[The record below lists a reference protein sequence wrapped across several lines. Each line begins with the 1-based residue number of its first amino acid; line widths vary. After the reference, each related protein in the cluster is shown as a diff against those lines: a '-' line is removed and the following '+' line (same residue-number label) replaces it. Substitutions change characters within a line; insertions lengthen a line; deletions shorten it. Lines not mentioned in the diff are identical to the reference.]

1 MDMWN
6 KRLER
11 DNINDFYNETI
22 DMVYPS
28 VYSICK
34 ETTRTEQAIVKSYVD
49 VFQQRQNISGEEVMF
64 VFGDILLKNA
74 NDIVEKYEL
83 PENLTFGERSLDE
96 YTRNSMLDK
105 ILARIDRIKE
115 LKNELTVEQMQ
126 ELFSAN
132 VKSFKIPLKDFKD
145 LEIVSKLSITAFCAN
160 YPGKE
165 LLDFND
171 VFGMYVV
178 DHLMKLN
185 GFYLED
191 AKQVLRLL
199 CKYLS
204 VEASKDYQLLLLRKM
219 GVPMTVLVHGE
230 EEILLEDNTEIIA
243 CANLV
248 EFEEALKDRLIA

>member
-1 MDMWN
+1 MMNEELISKKQLLRAAQISYGTLYRW
-6 KRLER
+6 KRMNLIPESWFIHR
-11 DNINDFYNETI
+11 ATETGQATFF
-22 DMVYPS
+22 P
-28 VYSICK
+28 
-34 ETTRTEQAIVKSYVD
+34 RTKV
-49 VFQQRQNISGEEVMF
+49 
-64 VFGDILLKNA
+64 
-74 NDIVEKYEL
+74 
-83 PENLTFGERSLDE
+83 LT
-96 YTRNSMLDK
+96 
-105 ILARIDRIKE
+105 RIDRIKS

-132 VKSFKIPLKDFKD
+132 VESFKIPLGDFKS
-145 LEIVSKLSITAFCAN
+145 LNLVSKLAVTAFESVFN
-160 YPGKE
+160 GKNMLE
-165 LLDFND
+165 FND
-171 VFGMYVV
+171 VFSMYVV

-219 GVPMTVLVHGE
+219 GVPMTVLVHGD

-248 EFEEALKDRLIA
+248 EFEEALKDQLIA

>member
-1 MDMWN
+1 MMNEELISKKQLLRAAQISYGTLYRW
-6 KRLER
+6 KRMNLIPESWFIHR
-11 DNINDFYNETI
+11 ATETGQATFF
-22 DMVYPS
+22 P
-28 VYSICK
+28 
-34 ETTRTEQAIVKSYVD
+34 RT
-49 VFQQRQNISGEEVMF
+49 
-64 VFGDILLKNA
+64 
-74 NDIVEKYEL
+74 
-83 PENLTFGERSLDE
+83 
-96 YTRNSMLDK
+96 K
-105 ILARIDRIKE
+105 ILTRIDRIKS

-132 VKSFKIPLKDFKD
+132 VESFKIPLADFKG
-145 LEIVSKLSITAFCAN
+145 LNLVSKLAVTAFESV
-160 YPGKE
+160 YLGKTMLE
-165 LLDFND
+165 FND
-171 VFGMYVV
+171 VFSMYVV

-248 EFEEALKDRLIA
+248 EFEEALKDQLIA

>member
-1 MDMWN
+1 MADEELISKKQLLRIAQISYGTLYRW
-6 KRLER
+6 KRMNL
-11 DNINDFYNETI
+11 IPETWFI
-22 DMVYPS
+22 HKATDIGQATYFP
-28 VYSICK
+28 
-34 ETTRTEQAIVKSYVD
+34 RT
-49 VFQQRQNISGEEVMF
+49 
-64 VFGDILLKNA
+64 
-74 NDIVEKYEL
+74 
-83 PENLTFGERSLDE
+83 
-96 YTRNSMLDK
+96 K

-132 VKSFKIPLKDFKD
+132 VKSFKIPLKDFKE
-145 LEIVSKLSITAFCAN
+145 LEIVSKLSVTAFSAN
-160 YPGKE
+160 YPSKDM
-165 LLDFND
+165 LDFND
-171 VFGMYVV
+171 VFSMFVV